1 LICGFSSSTQKKRKK
16 KVKTDR
22 PTHLY
27 WFFSRFSENA
37 AAMAYSTHHPSHP
50 PPYTPTPPPPP
61 PPRKQEHCTMHAGK
75 KNNISVIGDTV
86 ISRSFWINHVQKIAN
101 FIVEQVIGN

>member
-1 LICGFSSSTQKKRKK
+1 VVSAHPHKKKNGKK
-16 KVKTDR
+16 KVEADR
-22 PTHLY
+22 PTHLD

-50 PPYTPTPPPPP
+50 PPYPTLQLHHHHH
-61 PPRKQEHCTMHAGK
+61 QENKNTALCMRGEK
-75 KNNISVIGDTV
+75 KNISVIGDTV